1 MVQVNVGMYD
11 HVYTTSQWSES
22 LNWSMNKGFI
32 PAQVEMEAGEFPPPC
47 GTGTTTQTPVPQW
60 SILQELHQQVLH
72 VLFCTNLIATI
83 SGGWHSGKKS
93 ACQCRRRRRFGL
105 DPLGR
110 EDPLEN
116 EIATHSLVARMV
128 KNLPSK
134 QDTWVRSPGRENP
147 LEKGM
152 ATHSSIL
159 AWEIPWVEEPDLLQ
173 SMGTQ
178 SRTWLSTPS
187 CKYTAE
193 NFSSPDPRNNQ
204 VNSLTATFQ
213 KHRIPTSP
221 HMNKTIAKSITSQ
234 MPRHHG

>member
-32 PAQVEMEAGEFPPPC
+32 PAQIEMESGEFPPPC

-72 VLFCTNLIATI
+72 VLFCTNLIETI

-110 EDPLEN
+110 ED
-116 EIATHSLVARMV
+116 
-128 KNLPSK
+128 
-134 QDTWVRSPGRENP
+134 P

-178 SRTWLSTPS
+178 SRTWLSTHS

-204 VNSLTATFQ
+204 VNSLRATFQ

-221 HMNKTIAKSITSQ
+221 HMNKTIAKSITSR
-234 MPRHHG
+234 MPRHRG

>member
-32 PAQVEMEAGEFPPPC
+32 PAQIEMESGEFPPPC
-47 GTGTTTQTPVPQW
+47 GTGTTTQTPVLQW

-72 VLFCTNLIATI
+72 VLFCTNLIETI

-134 QDTWVRSPGRENP
+134 QDTWVRSPGREKSPGEGNGNP
-147 LEKGM
+147 LQYSCLGN
-152 ATHSSIL
+152 
-159 AWEIPWVEEPDLLQ
+159 
-173 SMGTQ
+173 SMGRGAWLATIHGDTESDMTEHTQ
-178 SRTWLSTPS
+178 LQIHSGEL
-187 CKYTAE
+187 
-193 NFSSPDPRNNQ
+193 FLPR
-204 VNSLTATFQ
+204 SQ
-213 KHRIPTSP
+213 K
-221 HMNKTIAKSITSQ
+221 
-234 MPRHHG
+234 